1 MAAGSLEILLL
12 PSGGTLARGP
22 AKGVS
27 PEVLDISVASAA
39 VNPGEPVSIFAQ
51 LPESAKLVRT
61 SRSPTGQVEQWVRL
75 DFPLERDET
84 VVVDF
89 RLP

>member
-1 MAAGSLEILLL
+1 MEPGTSLTLPLRYTLPKSMVQQIGEGVYQYRLLIQKQ
-12 PSGGTLARGP
+12 P
-22 AKGVS
+22 GV
-27 PEVLDISVASAA
+27 
-39 VNPGEPVSIFAQ
+39 PV
-51 LPESAKLVRT
+51 ELVRT

>member
-1 MAAGSLEILLL
+1 MVRQIGE
-12 PSGGTLARGP
+12 
-22 AKGVS
+22 GVS
-27 PEVLDISVASAA
+27 QYRLMIQMQ
-39 VNPGEPVSIFAQ
+39 PGVPVESVSIFVQ
-51 LPESAKLVRT
+51 LPEGAKLARA

>member
-1 MAAGSLEILLL
+1 MPLRHTL
-12 PSGGTLARGP
+12 PKSMVRQIGE
-22 AKGVS
+22 GVYQYR
-27 PEVLDISVASAA
+27 LMIQKQ
-39 VNPGEPVSIFAQ
+39 PGVPVESVSIFVH
-51 LPESAKLVRT
+51 LPEGAKLARA
-61 SRSPTGQVEQWVRL
+61 SRSLTGQVEQWVRL